1 MPHIFKSPQDLLS
14 AVGQQFGPTDWITI
28 DQAKIDKFA
37 EATDDRQWIHVDQA
51 RAKTGP
57 FGTTIAHGFL
67 TLALINVFL
76 PQLMTIEG
84 ITMEINYGVNKVRFP
99 AVVAAGSRVRA
110 RCELAAA
117 ETSNTG
123 AIQTIRRVTV
133 EIDGGAKPACVA
145 EAVSLFYPA

>member
-37 EATDDRQWIHVDQA
+37 DATDDRQWIHVDQA

-76 PQLMTIEG
+76 PQLMTIQG

-99 AVVAAGSRVRA
+99 AVVTAGSRVRA

-117 ETSNTG
+117 ETANGG
-123 AIQTIRRVTV
+123 AIQIIRRVTV
-133 EIDGGAKPACVA
+133 EIEGGSKPACVA